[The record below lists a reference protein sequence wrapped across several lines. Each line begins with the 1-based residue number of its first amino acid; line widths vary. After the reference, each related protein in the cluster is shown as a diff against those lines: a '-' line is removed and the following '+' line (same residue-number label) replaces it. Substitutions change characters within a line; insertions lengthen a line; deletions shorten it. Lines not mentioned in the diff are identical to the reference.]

1 MTQSHF
7 KPKLD
12 KLIKKAHLTNPV
24 ARTALKNAGAAL
36 SKKPSDTR
44 CAEKEL
50 HIVLTQIAEGR
61 CQIAPL
67 QWRVFCE
74 VYNEIK
80 EFNYETFNSNRP

>member
-24 ARTALKNAGAAL
+24 ARTALKNAGVAL

-67 QWRVFCE
+67 QWRPFCE
-74 VYNEIK
+74 VFNEIK
-80 EFNYETFNSNRP
+80 EFNRELSSPNLP